1 MFGNPTRS
9 WQKLNNEEKEYEGG
23 KFATIEHTGE
33 TFDAACLEAV
43 AKLYKYFEG
52 SNDQGAKMSVV
63 DPVCITALPADDGS
77 LQLKVK
83 VSLQIPSQ
91 FQASPPSPADKSIRI
106 EQRGKMAVFFMTFHG
121 NAKGENYKNYAAQ
134 LRSAVGTE
142 KADHKELYIFSS
154 YDPQNKSFWNC
165 HEVSLWKK

>member
-9 WQKLNNEEKEYEGG
+9 WQPNNEEKEYEGG

-77 LQLKVK
+77 LQLKLK

-91 FQASPPSPADKSIRI
+91 FQADKSIRI
-106 EQRGKMAVFFMTFHG
+106 EQRGKMAVFFINHF
-121 NAKGENYKNYAAQ
+121 
-134 LRSAVGTE
+134 RC
-142 KADHKELYIFSS
+142 SS
-154 YDPQNKSFWNC
+154 D
-165 HEVSLWKK
+165 